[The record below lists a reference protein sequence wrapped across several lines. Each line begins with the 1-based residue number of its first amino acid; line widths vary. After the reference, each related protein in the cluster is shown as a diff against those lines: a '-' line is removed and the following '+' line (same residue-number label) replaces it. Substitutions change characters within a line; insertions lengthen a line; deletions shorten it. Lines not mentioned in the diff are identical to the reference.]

1 MCGIIG
7 YIGTK
12 KCVPKLINALEALEY
27 RGYDSA
33 GIAYVKNNTV
43 EIIKEVGKIKN
54 LKEQV
59 NMDVDAY
66 MGIGH
71 TRWATHGEV
80 NKINAHPHKVGQIT
94 LIHNGIIE
102 NYQDIKNRVV
112 KEGYKFKSKTDSEIA
127 AALIDSLYKKN
138 NDMVKTLNE
147 ASKILRGSYAF
158 VVMVDKDEHIYATR
172 NAIPMIAAIAD
183 DGNYV
188 ASDVPAILAY
198 TKKYM
203 LLNDLDIVKLS
214 KDKIE
219 IFDKNLNKCEKEIKV
234 FEGTMDAATK
244 NGYEHFM
251 LKEIN
256 EQDKVFK
263 DTINYYYDGSM
274 ESLEK
279 NFGFIK
285 KFKKI
290 DIVAC
295 GSAYHTGIV
304 GKSLIEKYAD
314 IPVNVEVASEY
325 RYKKCFYDK
334 DTLLIVVSQSGETAD
349 TLAALRKAKNDGITT
364 MAIVNVIGSSIARE
378 ADHVVYIKAGFEIAV
393 ATTKAY
399 LAQVAIFSL
408 IALYLGKAK
417 NIISDEKY
425 KKISDEI
432 KEMPKLIQKTIKN
445 DNYIEIADKIYNKK
459 QIFFIGRAIDYAI
472 ALEASLKLKEISYI
486 NSVAYQAGEL
496 KHGTI
501 SLIAKNTPVIALL
514 TDEEIAEKTISNIK
528 ETKARGAYVILVTNM
543 IPNEKFYD
551 KIITIDKI
559 EEILQPIL
567 TIIPLQLLSYR
578 IAKNK
583 GCDIDKPRN
592 LAKSVTVEWQKKRP
606 AHAVRFF

>member
-1 MCGIIG
+1 M
-7 YIGTK
+7 
-12 KCVPKLINALEALEY
+12 NE
-27 RGYDSA
+27 
-33 GIAYVKNNTV
+33 
-43 EIIKEVGKIKN
+43 
-54 LKEQV
+54 
-59 NMDVDAY
+59 DAY

-80 NKINAHPHKVGQIT
+80 NKINAHPHKVGKIT

-102 NYQDIKNRVV
+102 NYQDIKNEVV

-147 ASKILRGSYAF
+147 ASKKLRGSYAF
-158 VVMVDKDEHIYATR
+158 VVMIDNDEHIYATR

-219 IFDKNLNKCEKEIKV
+219 IFDKDLNRCKKEIKV

-263 DTINYYYDGSM
+263 DTVNYYFDGSL

-279 NFGFIK
+279 SFGFIK
-285 KFKKI
+285 KFKRI

-304 GKSLIEKYAD
+304 GKNLIEKYAD
-314 IPVNVEVASEY
+314 IPVNVKVASEY

-378 ADHVVYIKAGFEIAV
+378 ADHVIYIKAGFEIAV

-408 IALYLGKAK
+408 IALYLGKFK
-417 NIISDEKY
+417 NLISDEEY

-445 DNYIEIADKIYNKK
+445 DSYMEIADKIYNKK

-528 ETKARGAYVILVTNM
+528 EVKARGAYIILVTNM
-543 IPNEKFYD
+543 MPNEKFYD

-592 LAKSVTVEWQKKRP
+592 LAKSVTVE
-606 AHAVRFF
+606 

>member
-43 EIIKEVGKIKN
+43 EIVKEVGKIKN

-59 NMDVDAY
+59 DMNEDAY

-80 NKINAHPHKVGQIT
+80 NKINAHPHKVGKIT

-102 NYQDIKNRVV
+102 NYQDIKNEVV

-147 ASKILRGSYAF
+147 ASKKLRGSYAF
-158 VVMVDKDEHIYATR
+158 VVMIDNDEHIYATR

-219 IFDKNLNKCEKEIKV
+219 IFDKDLNRCKKEIKV

-263 DTINYYYDGSM
+263 DTVNYYFDGSL

-279 NFGFIK
+279 SFGFIK

-304 GKSLIEKYAD
+304 GKNLIEKYAD

-378 ADHVVYIKAGFEIAV
+378 ADHVIYIKAGFEIAV

-408 IALYLGKAK
+408 IALYLGKFK
-417 NIISDEKY
+417 NLISDEEY

-432 KEMPKLIQKTIKN
+432 KEMPKLIQKTIK
-445 DNYIEIADKIYNKK
+445 DDSYMEIADKIYNKK

-528 ETKARGAYVILVTNM
+528 EVKARGAYIILVTNM

-592 LAKSVTVEWQKKRP
+592 LAKSVTVE
-606 AHAVRFF
+606 

>member
-59 NMDVDAY
+59 DMDVDAY

-304 GKSLIEKYAD
+304 GKSLIEKYAN

-592 LAKSVTVEWQKKRP
+592 LAKSVTVE
-606 AHAVRFF
+606 

>member
-127 AALIDSLYKKN
+127 AALIDSLYKKS

-417 NIISDEKY
+417 NIISDEEY

-592 LAKSVTVEWQKKRP
+592 LAKSVTVE
-606 AHAVRFF
+606 

>member
-33 GIAYVKNNTV
+33 GIAYAKNNTV

-417 NIISDEKY
+417 NIISDEEY

-592 LAKSVTVEWQKKRP
+592 LAKSVTVE
-606 AHAVRFF
+606 